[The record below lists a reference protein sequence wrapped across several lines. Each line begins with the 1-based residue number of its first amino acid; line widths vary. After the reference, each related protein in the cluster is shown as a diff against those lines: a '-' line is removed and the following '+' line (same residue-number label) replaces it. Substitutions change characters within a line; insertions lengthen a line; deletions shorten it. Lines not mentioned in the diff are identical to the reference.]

1 MTGTQANHEE
11 PKPKSSEQ
19 AIIASA
25 LVLGALGAFA
35 GEGGARS
42 GGEEVLFRGLQ
53 ALVGA
58 GIGATLAYLL
68 TIFRARKRQSRL
80 DSKLSNTSKGDTSM
94 TATDNAEPVLPS
106 FNKQGKRF
114 GWLTDVRFNNFV
126 TPGIVSVFY
135 LLSLVIIGLGAV
147 VYWLNTIE
155 DSLDYEGAGGAFV
168 TALWTAPII
177 VFVALL
183 AALLVRLIF
192 ESIMVV
198 FRIAEDLRRI
208 RDK

>member
-1 MTGTQANHEE
+1 MTDIQVLVLLLVG
-11 PKPKSSEQ
+11 
-19 AIIASA
+19 ILVVASA
-25 LVLGALGAFA
+25 YYGVKRSI
-35 GEGGARS
+35 AR
-42 GGEEVLFRGLQ
+42 RG
-53 ALVGA
+53 
-58 GIGATLAYLL
+58 
-68 TIFRARKRQSRL
+68 QSRLTMSQVAVATGEPSDL
-80 DSKLSNTSKGDTSM
+80 DSKLSNTSNGVTSM
-94 TATDNAEPVLPS
+94 MATDNAEPVLPS

-155 DSLDYEGAGGAFV
+155 DSLDYEGAGSAFV

>member
-1 MTGTQANHEE
+1 MTDIQVLVLLLVG
-11 PKPKSSEQ
+11 
-19 AIIASA
+19 ILVVASA
-25 LVLGALGAFA
+25 YYGVKRSI
-35 GEGGARS
+35 AR
-42 GGEEVLFRGLQ
+42 RG
-53 ALVGA
+53 
-58 GIGATLAYLL
+58 
-68 TIFRARKRQSRL
+68 QSRLAMSQVAVATGEPSDL
-80 DSKLSNTSKGDTSM
+80 DSKLSNTSNGVTSM
-94 TATDNAEPVLPS
+94 MATDNAEPVLPS

-147 VYWLNTIE
+147 VYWLNLIE
-155 DSLDYEGAGGAFV
+155 YAFV